1 MSALLGDPPMA
12 FLIPVL
18 TRHAVDHLFW
28 SGLPADMGAG
38 GCIDIDMTTKLMA
51 LAVGGTENGGITV
64 KNCLATASS
73 LTTDTSNFNN
83 PQQ

>member
-1 MSALLGDPPMA
+1 MSALQGDPPMA

-28 SGLPADMGAG
+28 SGLPADMGTG
-38 GCIDIDMTTKLMA
+38 GCIDVEMTTSSMA
-51 LAVGGTENGGITV
+51 LAVGGTENGGITG
-64 KNCLATASS
+64 KNYLATASS
-73 LTTDTSNFNN
+73 PTTDTSNSNN